1 VVGLIFI
8 LCFVSPYILI
18 AIVPLIVVFLFIQ
31 TAYLRSS
38 RQLKRLMAINRSPL
52 NSHIE
57 ETLNGAT
64 TIRAFRHEAQF
75 TSENE
80 SLIETFQQSQYA
92 EVMSNGWL
100 FLRLQAIGTTLTL
113 VASIIIVLNRETIAT
128 GLVGLSL
135 SYTVSCQLGI
145 YMVTRFT
152 GDLEKSIVSV
162 ERVKEYEET
171 PQEAALHLPQSDP
184 PPTWP
189 VYGNITFD
197 RYSARYRAG
206 LDLVLSDLTCD
217 IHGGEKIGIVGRTG
231 AGKSSVTLAL
241 FRIIEAAAGGIS
253 IDGVNIA
260 HLGLTR
266 LRSALTIIPQDPVL
280 FSGTLRFNLDP
291 FNNHTDSEIWRALSL
306 AHLGETARQLAGGLD
321 HVVAEGGANLSVG
334 QRQLVCLV
342 RALLRRTRVL
352 ILDEATA
359 AIDLETD
366 DLIQSTIRTEFA
378 DCTVLTIAHRI
389 KTILDSSRVLVMEAG
404 RVKEFDTPDT
414 LLKNK
419 DSAFYKMARDAGVVS

>member
-1 VVGLIFI
+1 MDVALPVHIKDILNQFFIVVGLIFI
-8 LCFVSPYILI
+8 LAFVSPYILI
-18 AIVPLIVVFLFIQ
+18 AVVPLIVLFFFIQ

-38 RQLKRLMAINRSPL
+38 RQLKRLMSVNRSPL

-64 TIRAFRHEAQF
+64 TIRAFRHENQF
-75 TSENE
+75 TDENE
-80 SLIETFQQSQYA
+80 QLIEIYQQSQYA

-100 FLRLQAIGTTLTL
+100 FLRLQAIGTILTF
-113 VASIIIVLNRETIAT
+113 VAAIIIVLNRETIAS

-135 SYTVSCQLGI
+135 TYTVSCQLGI
-145 YMVTRFT
+145 YMLTRFT
-152 GDLEKSIVSV
+152 GEMEKSIVSV
-162 ERVKEYEET
+162 ERIKEYQET
-171 PQEAALHLPQSDP
+171 PQEAALHLPQTDP
-184 PPTWP
+184 PVTWP

-197 RYSARYRAG
+197 GYSTRYRAG
-206 LDLVLSDLTCD
+206 LDLVLSNLTCD

-231 AGKSSVTLAL
+231 AGKSSITLAL
-241 FRIIEAAAGGIS
+241 FRIIEAAGGSIS
-253 IDGVNIA
+253 IDGIDIA

-291 FNNHTDSEIWRALSL
+291 FNAHSDTELWRALGL
-306 AHLGETARQLAGGLD
+306 AHLGEVARQLSGGLD
-321 HVVAEGGANLSVG
+321 HMVAEGGGNLSVG
-334 QRQLVCLV
+334 QRQLICLV

-352 ILDEATA
+352 VLDEATA

-366 DLIQSTIRTEFA
+366 DLIQTTIRTEFA

-389 KTILDSSRVLVMEAG
+389 KVINHFFENPLRKVSLSVLV
-404 RVKEFDTPDT
+404 
-414 LLKNK
+414 
-419 DSAFYKMARDAGVVS
+419 